1 MTPALAADYAAR
13 LDGVFG
19 HALDNATLNIPGFVA
34 MCRRG
39 GSVYGPKA
47 FGVAD
52 IEGAKVMA
60 PDALMRMYSMTKVL
74 TSTVALMLY
83 DKGLFQLN
91 DPVGSYLPS
100 FDREWTVVRE
110 ADQGETSP
118 LGEVDIYNMALGT
131 SSTVKYSG
139 DRTENVMRIKHLM
152 TETSGIGYDVWG
164 DIDEMLGHELGTKRA
179 FHIANG
185 LRARIHPTV
194 YKSSC
199 ILGQDLT
206 LEEFCDVI
214 AEAGALATE
223 RGQFSYGLGATVLGR
238 VIEVVYEKHN
248 GSKKKLSGIFEE
260 MLFRPLGMADAA
272 FFIDDGDLRIARIPA
287 LWGVKVGDD
296 SSLSMVPAAESTA
309 PTDPPYS
316 NGTDHASGPR
326 KQESGDTGSLM
337 TVEDYGRFL
346 DFLAR
351 GGITASGER
360 LLSATGTNMVTS
372 KWLRGLDLDTGL
384 ARLCDCAGALNPS
397 LPKSLNFGWA
407 ITSPSA
413 DLEEYQATEHPAM
426 CSWAGY
432 ANSTVHYFRDED
444 AWIVIAP
451 QVICHGPAGEGEI
464 YAVLTGPAL
473 ETFLDLW
480 R

>member
-1 MTPALAADYAAR
+1 MARKLAADYKAR
-13 LDGVFG
+13 LDAVFK
-19 HALDNATLNIPGFVA
+19 HALDNDTLNIPGFVA

-47 FGVAD
+47 FGFAD
-52 IEGAKVMA
+52 LEGSKVME

-74 TSTVALMLY
+74 TSALALMLY
-83 DKGLFQLN
+83 EKGLFKLN
-91 DPVGSYLPS
+91 DPVGAYLPS

-110 ADQGETSP
+110 ADQGRESP

-139 DRTENVMRIKHLM
+139 VRANNVMRIKHLM
-152 TETSGIGYDVWG
+152 TETSGIGYDLWG
-164 DIDEMLGHELGTKRA
+164 DFDEMLGHELGTKRA
-179 FHIANG
+179 FHVANA
-185 LRARIHPTV
+185 LRARVHPNV

-206 LEEFCDVI
+206 LEEFCDAI

-223 RGQFSYGLGATVLGR
+223 PGQFSYGLGAAVLGR
-238 VIEVVYEKHN
+238 VIEVVYEEHG

-260 MLFRPLGMADAA
+260 LLFRPLGMQDAA
-272 FFIDDGDLRIARIPA
+272 FFLDDGDPRVGRIPT
-287 LWGVKVGDD
+287 LCGVKVDED
-296 SSLSMVPAAESTA
+296 SRVSMVPAAESVA

-316 NGTDHASGPR
+316 NGTDHVSGPR
-326 KQESGDTGSLM
+326 KQESGDTGTLM

-346 DFLAR
+346 DFVAR

-360 LLSATGTNMVTS
+360 LLSAAGAYSLTR
-372 KWLRGLDLDTGL
+372 KWIRGLDLDTGL
-384 ARLCDCAGALNPS
+384 ARFCDCAGTLNAS
-397 LPKSLNFGWA
+397 LPKSFQFGWA
-407 ITSPSA
+407 ITNPSP
-413 DLEEYQATEHPAM
+413 DLEEYQPTEHPAM
-426 CSWAGY
+426 CRWSGY

-451 QVICHGPAGEGEI
+451 QVMCHGLAGKGEI
-464 YAVLTGPAL
+464 YAVLTKPAL

>member
-223 RGQFSYGLGATVLGR
+223 PGQFSYGLGATVLGR

-248 GSKKKLSGIFEE
+248 GSSLLSGLGAEKTIGH
-260 MLFRPLGMADAA
+260 FRRNA
-272 FFIDDGDLRIARIPA
+272 F
-287 LWGVKVGDD
+287 
-296 SSLSMVPAAESTA
+296 S
-309 PTDPPYS
+309 PP
-316 NGTDHASGPR
+316 GH
-326 KQESGDTGSLM
+326 
-337 TVEDYGRFL
+337 
-346 DFLAR
+346 
-351 GGITASGER
+351 GGCR
-360 LLSATGTNMVTS
+360 
-372 KWLRGLDLDTGL
+372 
-384 ARLCDCAGALNPS
+384 
-397 LPKSLNFGWA
+397 
-407 ITSPSA
+407 
-413 DLEEYQATEHPAM
+413 
-426 CSWAGY
+426 
-432 ANSTVHYFRDED
+432 
-444 AWIVIAP
+444 
-451 QVICHGPAGEGEI
+451 
-464 YAVLTGPAL
+464 VLY
-473 ETFLDLW
+473 